1 MFTGLIAEMGRVDA
15 LRREGSSYRLTIEAK
30 KIPLTLF
37 VGESVCCN
45 GACLTVT
52 HFDAHCFTV
61 DVMPETV
68 RHTTL
73 KLGAGLDGHL
83 VLGHVDGVGTISRI
97 VPEGIAKVTTIT
109 APKELL
115 HYMVKKG
122 SIAIDGIS
130 LTLTDVTETAFSVSL
145 IPLTVKDT
153 TLGKKKV
160 GDAVNLETDILG
172 KYVEKLI
179 NHKLD
184 GGLTKASLLENGF
197 L

>member
-68 RHTTL
+68 RHTTIGLLKKGDPINLEQTL
-73 KLGAGLDGHL
+73 KLGC
-83 VLGHVDGVGTISRI
+83 
-97 VPEGIAKVTTIT
+97 
-109 APKELL
+109 LL
-115 HYMVKKG
+115 YT
-122 SIAIDGIS
+122 SPS
-130 LTLTDVTETAFSVSL
+130 
-145 IPLTVKDT
+145 PR
-153 TLGKKKV
+153 
-160 GDAVNLETDILG
+160 DA
-172 KYVEKLI
+172 
-179 NHKLD
+179 
-184 GGLTKASLLENGF
+184 
-197 L
+197 

>member
-68 RHTTL
+68 RHTTIGLLKKGDPINLEQTL

-145 IPLTVKDT
+145 IPLKRTSSENMWK
-153 TLGKKKV
+153 
-160 GDAVNLETDILG
+160 NS
-172 KYVEKLI
+172 LI
-179 NHKLD
+179 IN
-184 GGLTKASLLENGF
+184 
-197 L
+197 

>member
-68 RHTTL
+68 RHTTIGLL
-73 KLGAGLDGHL
+73 KKGDPINLEQTLNWEPALMDTWFSATWTESVQFL
-83 VLGHVDGVGTISRI
+83 VLYLKG
-97 VPEGIAKVTTIT
+97 
-109 APKELL
+109 LL
-115 HYMVKKG
+115 R
-122 SIAIDGIS
+122 
-130 LTLTDVTETAFSVSL
+130 
-145 IPLTVKDT
+145 
-153 TLGKKKV
+153 
-160 GDAVNLETDILG
+160 
-172 KYVEKLI
+172 
-179 NHKLD
+179 
-184 GGLTKASLLENGF
+184 
-197 L
+197 